1 MVWLVL
7 YYKNKDI
14 GVSGSLC
21 SPAFPFLDMTFA
33 PFQGWK
39 IEKEMATHS
48 RILAWKIPW
57 TEGPGGLQS
66 MGSQRVGHNW
76 VTNTKDESSGNKT
89 EHLLTPIFML
99 LAKIESLLHTQLEC
113 RLRNW
118 IFQIL
123 IVQLNW
129 LWDWRFEFVY
139 PEQVYT
145 ISYIIFCEHH
155 YFLCISC
162 LLQF

>member
-1 MVWLVL
+1 MFPATIQLFTRWTDTKEVLPTTTKYCETLICMQIYSPLEFYLSLWDKTHLFASQSTSGRVVWLVL

-76 VTNTKDESSGNKT
+76 VTNTKDESSGNKRLNT
-89 EHLLTPIFML
+89 CWHL
-99 LAKIESLLHTQLEC
+99 S
-113 RLRNW
+113 
-118 IFQIL
+118 
-123 IVQLNW
+123 
-129 LWDWRFEFVY
+129 
-139 PEQVYT
+139 
-145 ISYIIFCEHH
+145 
-155 YFLCISC
+155 SC
-162 LLQF
+162 Y